1 MPRIK
6 YFSIFVK
13 YLCIKTKVKKM
24 VDTPFSVSL
33 PSYCLQK
40 FKAVRK
46 CWVLQK
52 LLEAWK
58 FWNKRA
64 SFSGLTSFQLNV
76 VFDIETSHLICFA
89 NKMTGF
95 YIKCNS
101 GLKWVQKAFMQHD
114 WYQPALLVR
123 TTKTGKKRDDR
134 S

>member
-1 MPRIK
+1 MPRIN
-6 YFSIFVK
+6 YLSIFVK

-33 PSYCLQK
+33 PSYCLRK

-52 LLEAWK
+52 LLEVLK
-58 FWNKRA
+58 FLNKRFR
-64 SFSGLTSFQLNV
+64 SSGLTPFQLNV
-76 VFDIETSHLICFA
+76 VFDIETSHLICIA
-89 NKMTGF
+89 NKMTSF
-95 YIKCNS
+95 YIKCNT

-114 WYQPALLVR
+114 WYHSALLVR
-123 TTKTGKKRDDR
+123 TAKPGKKRDDR